1 MRVAVTGTPG
11 TGKTTATALLAE
23 REGFDHQVVHLNDLV
38 REYDLVESTDAE
50 RDSLVVDL
58 DAVRAH
64 LATAY
69 DDDADLLVESHLAHL
84 LPTDRVVVL
93 RAHPVTVRER
103 LVDRGESEASATE
116 NAASAEPPPALAR
129 KARENAESEAL
140 DVILS
145 AAVDRHGADAVHEVD
160 TTDRDPTAVADAIAA
175 VVAGERDPAVGVVEF
190 SDYLVGEGAPGFA
203 PMESGPDADGGGDGG

>member
-23 REGFDHQVVHLNDLV
+23 REGFDRQVVHLNDLV

-84 LPTDRVVVL
+84 LPADRVVVL

-103 LVDRGESEASATE
+103 LVDRGESEASA
-116 NAASAEPPPALAR
+116 N
-129 KARENAESEAL
+129 ENAESEAL
-140 DVILS
+140 DVVLS
-145 AAVDRHGADAVHEVD
+145 KTVDRHGADAVHEVD

-203 PMESGPDADGGGDGG
+203 PMEPGPDADGGGDGG